1 MSPADL
7 TGLEHMVW
15 CGPSEDATNG
25 IASMLPAADTAST
38 TEGATPGKRAA
49 KQAALPIVIA
59 SDHAGVDLKAE
70 LAKALA
76 IQGYSVLDLG
86 TDGTASVDYPDFA
99 KAVAD
104 AMADGRAA
112 RGVLICG
119 SGIGISIAANR
130 HPHVRAAL
138 VSEPL
143 SARLCR
149 EHNDANVIVFGARLI
164 GIDQAKECLTVFLT
178 TPFSGGDRHQRRIDK
193 LSTPR

>member
-1 MSPADL
+1 MPVA
-7 TGLEHMVW
+7 
-15 CGPSEDATNG
+15 
-25 IASMLPAADTAST
+25 
-38 TEGATPGKRAA
+38 
-49 KQAALPIVIA
+49 IA
-59 SDHAGVDLKAE
+59 SDHAGVELKAE
-70 LAKALA
+70 LAKVLA
-76 IQGYSVLDLG
+76 TQGYSVLDLG

-104 AMADGRAA
+104 AIADGRAG

-130 HPHVRAAL
+130 YSHVRAAL

-149 EHNDANVIVFGARLI
+149 DHNDANVIVFGARLI

-193 LSTPR
+193 LSAPR